1 MDADGPYK
9 QEFNIRNL
17 PTRSVTLFPSRAQI
31 IRDIKNVTLKVCM
44 LPSNHLP
51 NPLVNNPFSLVPMR
65 SRSSE

>member
-9 QEFNIRNL
+9 QEFNIRTL

-44 LPSNHLP
+44 LPSNRLP
-51 NPLVNNPFSLVPMR
+51 NLLLIHSAW
-65 SRSSE
+65 SQ